1 MALTAVD
8 LSLSS
13 KRVTPTLSM
22 DVILGNLSQAVG
34 SRAGVASLQVVKNL
48 IGGGSVTVSG
58 SAPSGPSAGDLWWD
72 TSGNPDAGLKIRIG
86 SSWVLVASGST
97 TSNSD
102 IDDRIVSWAL
112 ANSPTGTVPTA
123 RLSGATLVGVLEV
136 LSGASR
142 LDADALKNL
151 ITAINASTGLIDL
164 DRLGTGTKSV
174 ETCLRGDQSFGAIN
188 PVVVSVAD
196 AEAGTSTARRTWT
209 PQRVGQAIA
218 ALAGDGTSGEDGTP
232 GWSAE
237 LNIEYRDPDAGT
249 DPQFGIVIETGS
261 ERALEFEHLDEDD
274 HTYLRGLISGTLIR
288 IGVHHNNLFT
298 VDRVTHT
305 GGSQSRVLGTFESAD
320 PVLADQTDYR
330 LRFTQS
336 RPGEDGADGTGVATP
351 GSLVSFQAALS
362 SHTQIIITSTWEDV
376 MVIAAAGINVNDG
389 GFTTGEPTTGRNSV
403 IIPTGEDGRYQF
415 GLNMRVNGTASGAG
429 ARRDI
434 KVRVVVY
441 RASALQASPIVLG
454 SEYFRGHADVDGF
467 TVNMSTIGDFEAA
480 DEIRV
485 QAQAASGSPSLDFSD
500 ETSGIWVS
508 KVQPPLIVVAE
519 GQQSEGASNN
529 GSTFVRVYRAQSA
542 STTPADP
549 PDPYSGGEYEE
560 SFSPWTTDP
569 PTLGSNEVLWVANGG
584 TVLDSSN
591 SVQNRAWQKYPT
603 LTEQYSRHPAE
614 NNTYTL
620 DPDEA
625 GRPWVRSLLPTGW
638 GPWSRRDGG
647 GSGWIDLLTDV
658 AAHHATDRLAVLTH
672 TLPGTGFDADYLQ
685 EIEIEAE
692 AFGQID
698 NGAYSHLGLHGN
710 VQLRRPPGR
719 DWTEWD
725 TQDGTPVDPNDF
737 IFQDTKLGSYK
748 VRMNDEVGMTVA
760 AGGQFLESEFAG
772 GTGRPSDGSPIRRYS
787 FLFHLLGDVND
798 KNQIRRIK
806 IGEFS
811 VASAYT
817 RLSIRMR

>member
-1 MALTAVD
+1 M
-8 LSLSS
+8 
-13 KRVTPTLSM
+13 
-22 DVILGNLSQAVG
+22 
-34 SRAGVASLQVVKNL
+34 
-48 IGGGSVTVSG
+48 
-58 SAPSGPSAGDLWWD
+58 
-72 TSGNPDAGLKIRIG
+72 
-86 SSWVLVASGST
+86 
-97 TSNSD
+97 
-102 IDDRIVSWAL
+102 
-112 ANSPTGTVPTA
+112 
-123 RLSGATLVGVLEV
+123 
-136 LSGASR
+136 
-142 LDADALKNL
+142 
-151 ITAINASTGLIDL
+151 
-164 DRLGTGTKSV
+164 
-174 ETCLRGDQSFGAIN
+174 
-188 PVVVSVAD
+188 AD

-218 ALAGDGTSGEDGTP
+218 ALSTTVGSDGTP

-237 LNIEYRDPDAGT
+237 ITIEYRDPDAGT
-249 DPQFGIVIETGS
+249 DPQFGIVIESGS
-261 ERALEFEHLDEDD
+261 ERALEFEHLSDDD
-274 HTYLRGLISGTLIR
+274 HDYLRGLIAGTLIR
-288 IGVHHNNLFT
+288 IGTHHNNLFT
-298 VDRVTHT
+298 VSDVTHT
-305 GGSQSRVLGTFESAD
+305 GGTQSRVLGTFESAD
-320 PVLADQTDYR
+320 PVLTDQDDYR
-330 LRFTQS
+330 LRFTQA
-336 RPGEDGADGTGVATP
+336 RPGEDGADGEGVATA

-376 MVIAAAGINVNDG
+376 MVIAAADIVINDG

-508 KVQPPLIVVAE
+508 KVQPPLTVTEA

-529 GSTFVRVYRAQSA
+529 GSTFVRVYRAQSP

-549 PDPYSGGEYEE
+549 PDAYSGGEYET

-591 SVQNRAWQKYPT
+591 AVQNRAWQTYPT

-620 DPDEA
+620 DPDED

-672 TLPGTGFDADYLQ
+672 TLAGNGFDADYLQ

-710 VQLRRPPGR
+710 VHLRRPPGR

-737 IFQDTKLGSYK
+737 IFQATKLGSYK

-811 VASAYT
+811 TTTAYT